1 MSEKR
6 RRITHFFKLRSLFS
20 FDRPP
25 ANTALEVFF
34 IYSSLYILFATYFS
48 FMESINSLYARRA
61 YKACEKIIDVWD
73 DNPIHLYSLV
83 EEDPVFL
90 AIHEVSLV
98 SMREGLDPKYFLLFF
113 KNVFRDYSD
122 AQTKF
127 SHAFKQFYFHVCLYA
142 LVFQFSF
149 SYFFR
154 EGPLWLVFMTVLL
167 NLILYYL
174 APKSLLFTKTSV
186 LISMSVCSFDLSSST
201 EATNN
206 NELTLSRALVED
218 DLKKYEHQARRLRS
232 YFSILELFFCGPLLL
247 IFCAYFF
254 INKADF
260 PAF

>member
-1 MSEKR
+1 
-6 RRITHFFKLRSLFS
+6 
-20 FDRPP
+20 
-25 ANTALEVFF
+25 
-34 IYSSLYILFATYFS
+34 
-48 FMESINSLYARRA
+48 MESINSLYAARA

-73 DNPIHLYSLV
+73 DNPIHLHSMV

-127 SHAFKQFYFHVCLYA
+127 SHAFKQFYFHVCLYS
-142 LVFQFSF
+142 LIFQLSL
-149 SYFFR
+149 SYFFK
-154 EGPLWLVFMTVLL
+154 EGPFWLVLMTVLL
-167 NLILYYL
+167 HVILYYL
-174 APKSLLFTKTSV
+174 APRSSLFTKVSV
-186 LISMSVCSFDLSSST
+186 LVSMSVCSFDFGNSM
-201 EATNN
+201 EVVDN
-206 NELTLSRALVED
+206 NELTLSRTRVDD
-218 DLKKYEHQARRLRS
+218 DLKKYERQARRLRS